1 MQATCHFI
9 LLFLFLPSDI
19 PRRQSAC
26 SCPLSD
32 ALFNLFVR
40 ASDLKEERA
49 MCKRSHK
56 GKAVVGASINYTAQ
70 SPRPSVNLQPTVF
83 QCLCTADARA
93 RRHRHHSKIR
103 QFRREAMRPQIPQ
116 DVRVHPLVG
125 AWEQGHASLT
135 FIFLECRR
143 QLLQLHNK
151 PKDRRNVRLISTK
164 TKVKSNTSLTPH
176 PRTAQILLE
185 WFVPRHVIFAGA
197 NHQAQVPRKT
207 TNCNACPLRD
217 GGRNGRL
224 HLQLVM
230 REERAGLR
238 CTADSSDSPP
248 PSPPPG

>member
-83 QCLCTADARA
+83 QCLNLLNRDWGIGRTPSYACTGP
-93 RRHRHHSKIR
+93 HS
-103 QFRREAMRPQIPQ
+103 A
-116 DVRVHPLVG
+116 LV
-125 AWEQGHASLT
+125 LCR
-135 FIFLECRR
+135 FLV
-143 QLLQLHNK
+143 Q
-151 PKDRRNVRLISTK
+151 
-164 TKVKSNTSLTPH
+164 KSKS
-176 PRTAQILLE
+176 
-185 WFVPRHVIFAGA
+185 FVLA
-197 NHQAQVPRKT
+197 
-207 TNCNACPLRD
+207 
-217 GGRNGRL
+217 
-224 HLQLVM
+224 
-230 REERAGLR
+230 AGLCMQPTA
-238 CTADSSDSPP
+238 CTTPFARVDMTRAT
-248 PSPPPG
+248 